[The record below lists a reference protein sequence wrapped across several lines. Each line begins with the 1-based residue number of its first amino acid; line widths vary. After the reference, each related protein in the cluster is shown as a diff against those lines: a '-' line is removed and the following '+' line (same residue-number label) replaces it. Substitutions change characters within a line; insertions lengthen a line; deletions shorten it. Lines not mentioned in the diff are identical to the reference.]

1 MTAPNRIY
9 QMAFIV
15 DDLDAAVE
23 KWTAMT
29 GAGPWFVIP
38 HFAFLDPV
46 LRGQA
51 AAPDIS
57 IALAY
62 SGEVM
67 IELIRC
73 ESAAPSVFTEMPP
86 GKGSLHHVAQLTDD
100 FDKTIAGFAK
110 NGAPAVFTARFTPE
124 TRAAFVDTRAAIG
137 CWTEVIEATAPLIGM
152 QQYMRAQTDGWDGT
166 TDLKR
171 SFG

>member
-1 MTAPNRIY
+1 MAVRNRIY
-9 QMAFIV
+9 QMAFVV
-15 DDLDAAVE
+15 DDLDQAMQR
-23 KWTAMT
+23 WTTMT

-38 HFAFLDPV
+38 HFAFIDPV
-46 LRGQA
+46 LRGRP

-67 IELIRC
+67 LELIRR
-73 ESAAPSVFTEMPP
+73 ESDAPSVFHEAPP
-86 GKGSLHHVAQLTDD
+86 APGALHHVAQLTED
-100 FDKTIAGFAK
+100 FESTMAAFAASE
-110 NGAPAVFTARFTPE
+110 APAVFTARFTPE

-137 CWTEVIEATAPLIGM
+137 CWTEIIEATPPLLGM
-152 QQYMRAQTDGWDGT
+152 QQFMRTATDGWDGK
-166 TDLKR
+166 TDWKR

>member
-1 MTAPNRIY
+1 MSARNRIY

-15 DDLDAAVE
+15 DDLDAAMMR
-23 KWTAMT
+23 WTSMT

-38 HFAFLDPV
+38 HFAFIDPV
-46 LRGQA
+46 LRGKQ

-73 ESAAPSVFTEMPP
+73 ESAAPSVFTETPP
-86 GKGSLHHVAQLTDD
+86 AKGGLHHVAQLTDD
-100 FDKTIAGFAK
+100 FDASIATFAK
-110 NGAPAVFTARFTPE
+110 HGAPAVFTARFTPE
-124 TRAAFVDTRAAIG
+124 TRAAFVDTRSAIG
-137 CWTEVIEATAPLIGM
+137 CWTEVIEATPPLIGM
-152 QQYMRAQTDGWDGT
+152 QQFMRAQTDDWDAK

-171 SFG
+171 GFG